1 VGRRHVRLPQLKAL
15 TARLSITAELA
26 ANLLSFEDID
36 ARSLIGDIGSAIARI
51 ADIRAGDTG
60 PLDVFLQSI
69 TKTAGPMLPGHATAS
84 PELSDRLSAL
94 DRALTNVNCERCAG
108 GLGRICRDDPANDEP
123 NLATGECIRML
134 HDLLHCIDERAKQIY
149 SGATS
154 VFPTIHLSTEET
166 HRDQDADL
174 YGKFNVSGFCEVL
187 QEDPA
192 LTSFV
197 VLCFKANAFNLKTMC
212 SLPYILAHEVVCHAY
227 QTLRAGKREIPDG
240 KCLWS
245 EAWMDRFAYELTERW
260 LDDDQPS
267 DPRSSTDRSSREI
280 KTNRRFPDWAQTDKL
295 DVKAQALLIHEFRYR
310 PRSKLPAAQAQ
321 ELNAARDAFRRLR
334 EHWSKRAPLER
345 NRVTRFS
352 ALLNACDT
360 TNEQRAE
367 IVTRLGILLRGG
379 NKAPVKMELAAH
391 ACSDFVQ
398 TGLVKDLLE
407 ELKKINKMTEG
418 ETQLTAAAGKAQSPE
433 S

>member
-1 VGRRHVRLPQLKAL
+1 VRRRHVRLPQLKAL
-15 TARLSITAELA
+15 TARLSITAELK
-26 ANLLSFEDID
+26 ANSLSFADIN
-36 ARSLIGDIGSAIARI
+36 ARSLVGDIGTAMASV
-51 ADIRAGDTG
+51 ADVRSGDTEA
-60 PLDVFLQSI
+60 LDVFLQSL
-69 TKTAGPMLPGHATAS
+69 TKAAEPMVPSHAAAS
-84 PELSDRLSAL
+84 PELSDRLGAL
-94 DRALTNVNCERCAG
+94 GRALTNVNCARCAG

-134 HDLLHCIDERAKQIY
+134 HDLLHCIDERTRKVY

-154 VFPTIHLSTEET
+154 VFPTIRLSTEET

-174 YGKFNVSGFCEVL
+174 YAQFNVSGFCEVE
-187 QEDPA
+187 QQDPA

-197 VLCFKANAFNLKTMC
+197 VLCFKANAFNLATMC

-227 QTLRAGKREIPDG
+227 QTLREGRREIPDG

-260 LDDDQPS
+260 LDDPAFA
-267 DPRSSTDRSSREI
+267 PPSSTDRSSGAV
-280 KTNRRFPDWAQTDKL
+280 KTSTRFPEWAQTDKL
-295 DVKAQALLIHEFRYR
+295 DVKTQAHLIHEFRYV
-310 PRSKLPAAQAQ
+310 PRSKLLAEQAQ

-334 EHWSKRAPLER
+334 EHWSDSAPLER
-345 NRVTRFS
+345 NRITRFS

-360 TNEQRAE
+360 TNQLRAG
-367 IVTRLGILLRGG
+367 IVTRLGIILRGG

-398 TGLVKDLLE
+398 TGLVQKLLE
-407 ELKKINKMTEG
+407 ELNKINKMTER
-418 ETQLTAAAGKAQSPE
+418 EAQLLAVVGAAQPSE